1 MPLER
6 VFLDVALLSPDTYA
20 AGLRALPPESRT
32 KVVRYHFAADR
43 RLSLGSALLQR
54 WLLCRHYAPYSSLA
68 LVPIHIDP
76 QSGRPSHA
84 APAAPEPGLLRS
96 GYGAVLDYNASH
108 HRPTVAGQR
117 CVVAMGAL
125 TATAAAAAAG
135 HQDVSAAG
143 PEQARIGVDVV
154 PTTYDRGGNAQ
165 DFVDN
170 YCSSSAGVFTA
181 HEVVTITAHVS
192 LADRVRCL
200 YLVWALKEAYTK
212 ATGTG
217 VVTDLTRIEF
227 RRVTLFDPRRRWRDA
242 QLWIDGVDRSPAW
255 YFEVTFLPIVPGDG
269 ADGGGGGDGIYLAVC
284 APRAALTED
293 DMAGDWRALDV
304 DRDILQPWGG
314 GVA

>member
-68 LVPIHIDP
+68 LVPIHVDP
-76 QSGRPSHA
+76 ASGRPSHA
-84 APAAPEPGLLRS
+84 GSAAPEPGLLRS
-96 GYGAVLDYNASH
+96 GCGAVVDYNVSH
-108 HRPTVAGQR
+108 HRPAVAGQR

-125 TATAAAAAAG
+125 TAAQDGPAAG
-135 HQDVSAAG
+135 A
-143 PEQARIGVDVV
+143 EQARIGVDVV
-154 PTTYDRGGNAQ
+154 PTTYDRGGDTQ
-165 DFVDN
+165 DFVDT
-170 YCSSSAGVFTA
+170 YCSSSANVFTA
-181 HEVVTITAHVS
+181 HEVATIMAHAS

-200 YLVWALKEAYTK
+200 HLVWALKEAYTK

-217 VVTDLTRIEF
+217 VATDLTRIEF
-227 RRVTLFDPRRRWRDA
+227 RRVSLFDPRRRWRDA
-242 QLWIDGVDRSPAW
+242 QLWIDGADWSPAW
-255 YFEVTFLPIVPGDG
+255 YFEATFLPLVPGD
-269 ADGGGGGDGIYLAVC
+269 DGGDGGGDGIYLVVC

-293 DMAGDWRALDV
+293 DMAGDWRPLDV